1 MHQQVRTSTTKTGS
15 AGPGA
20 AWDDRGS
27 VVDILQIL
35 SDEGVNLQ
43 SAGGSRL
50 DRKGEFVFSVH
61 HGDNEDDGPGD
72 EAATLLKKHG
82 YAART
87 VHVHHCVV
95 SDESGTLLDCIVEAQ
110 EKQGPVNEIFV
121 GTPGEYAGIP
131 VQVTGADV
139 EQGQESAD

>member
-15 AGPGA
+15 SGPGA

-43 SAGGSRL
+43 AAGGSRL
-50 DRKGEFVFSVH
+50 DRGGEFVFSVH
-61 HGDNEDDGPGD
+61 HGDNEDDGPND
-72 EAATLLKKHG
+72 EAAALLKKHG
-82 YAART
+82 YPARA

-95 SDESGTLLDCIVEAQ
+95 SDTSGTLLDCINEAQ
-110 EKQGPVNEIFV
+110 EKQGPVNEVFV
-121 GTPGEYAGIP
+121 GTPGDYDGIP
-131 VQVTGADV
+131 VQVTGRDV
-139 EQGQESAD
+139 EKGQSAD

>member
-15 AGPGA
+15 PGPGA
-20 AWDDRGS
+20 AWDDSGS

-43 SAGGSRL
+43 AAGGSRL
-50 DRKGEFVFSVH
+50 DKGGEFVFSVH
-61 HGDNEDDGPGD
+61 HGDNEDDGPGN
-72 EAATLLKKHG
+72 EAAELLRKHG
-82 YAART
+82 YRARP

-95 SDESGTLLDCIVEAQ
+95 SDASGTLLDCITEAQ

-121 GTPGEYAGIP
+121 GTPGEYDGIP
-131 VQVTGADV
+131 VQVTGGNV
-139 EQGQESAD
+139 EQEGESAD